1 MFWTLALAAA
11 LSGAAS
17 EPIVHDVTVD
27 HRGTNVAARY
37 HGEIAITTRQRGMAA
52 PMRTS
57 SEQCDWT
64 ATLNVDRQ
72 FSDAGTASRPVT
84 SERVANG
91 TRVGNCRALGKQI
104 EREVAARRDAFQ
116 DRLVAVAAADRPK
129 LLAELELI
137 GKYAAND

>member
-1 MFWTLALAAA
+1 MFWTLALAVA

-17 EPIVHDVTVD
+17 EPIVHDVTVE
-27 HRGTNVAARY
+27 HRGTSVAARY
-37 HGEIAITTRQRGMAA
+37 HGEITLATRQRGMAA
-52 PMRTS
+52 PMRAS

-84 SERVANG
+84 REAVAKG
-91 TRVGNCRALGKQI
+91 TLAGNCRALGKQI
-104 EREVAARRDAFQ
+104 AREVAARRGDLQ
-116 DRLVAVAAADRPK
+116 NRLVAIAEADRPK